1 MSLQRVAFA
10 YLMTSTEWTPCGA
23 LASTIRSTQLIP
35 VQLSLGAVVA
45 HPMHQ
50 LFAAKSGGAGMN
62 AICSIAL
69 IVPFMQQLML
79 CCFKCGVL
87 FSPSRSFVATSRK
100 SAVFPRTLCNLTLP
114 LMAAV
119 RALPLSFEVILPA
132 IVCSGDWH
140 SCPDSNTVVGSVLW

>member
-100 SAVFPRTLCNLTLP
+100 SAVFPRTLCNFHSWLP
-114 LMAAV
+114 SGHFHS
-119 RALPLSFEVILPA
+119 ALRLYCRRLSAPA
-132 IVCSGDWH
+132 IGIL
-140 SCPDSNTVVGSVLW
+140 VLIPIL